1 MTRILPELTFKKL
14 FFRLYDRKISSG
26 EVSFSQLG
34 IGKSDFTRLCTE
46 DNFVFDD
53 DTIARISCAMKLT
66 DEENAQL
73 VDAAQQCRKKDAEN
87 V

>member
-1 MTRILPELTFKKL
+1 MPELTFKKL

-73 VDAAQQCRKKDAEN
+73 VDAAQHCRKKDAEN

>member
-1 MTRILPELTFKKL
+1 MPEFTFKKL

-53 DTIARISCAMKLT
+53 DTIARISCAM
-66 DEENAQL
+66 
-73 VDAAQQCRKKDAEN
+73 
-87 V
+87 

>member
-1 MTRILPELTFKKL
+1 MPELTFKKL

-26 EVSFSQLG
+26 EVSFSHLG

>member
-1 MTRILPELTFKKL
+1 MPELTFKKL

-87 V
+87 VS

>member
-1 MTRILPELTFKKL
+1 MPELTFKKL

-34 IGKSDFTRLCTE
+34 IGKSDFTRLCTD

-53 DTIARISCAMKLT
+53 DTIARLSCAMKLP

>member
-1 MTRILPELTFKKL
+1 MPELTFKKL

-73 VDAAQQCRKKDAEN
+73 VDAAQQCRKKDSEN

>member
-1 MTRILPELTFKKL
+1 MPELTFKKL

-46 DNFVFDD
+46 DDFVFDD

>member
-1 MTRILPELTFKKL
+1 MPELTFKKL

-34 IGKSDFTRLCTE
+34 IGKSDFTRPPPPH
-46 DNFVFDD
+46 NFVFDD

>member
-1 MTRILPELTFKKL
+1 MPELTFKKL

-73 VDAAQQCRKKDAEN
+73 VDAAQKCRKKDAEN

>member
-1 MTRILPELTFKKL
+1 MPELTFKKL
-14 FFRLYDRKISSG
+14 FFRLYDRKISSD

>member
-1 MTRILPELTFKKL
+1 MPELTFKKL

-73 VDAAQQCRKKDAEN
+73 VDAAQQCRKKDAKN

>member
-1 MTRILPELTFKKL
+1 MPELTFKKL

>member
-1 MTRILPELTFKKL
+1 MPELTFKKL
-14 FFRLYDRKISSG
+14 FFRIYDRKISSG

>member
-1 MTRILPELTFKKL
+1 MPELTFKKL

-26 EVSFSQLG
+26 EVSFSPLG

>member
-1 MTRILPELTFKKL
+1 MPELTFKKL

-46 DNFVFDD
+46 DDFVFDD

-87 V
+87 F

>member
-1 MTRILPELTFKKL
+1 MPELTFKKL

-53 DTIARISCAMKLT
+53 DTIARVSCAMKLT

>member
-1 MTRILPELTFKKL
+1 MPELTFKKL

-73 VDAAQQCRKKDAEN
+73 VYAAQQCRKKDAEN

>member
-1 MTRILPELTFKKL
+1 MPELTFKKL

-34 IGKSDFTRLCTE
+34 IGKSDFTRLYTE

-66 DEENAQL
+66 DEENSQL

>member
-1 MTRILPELTFKKL
+1 MPELTFKKL

-34 IGKSDFTRLCTE
+34 IGKSDFKRLCTE

>member
-1 MTRILPELTFKKL
+1 MPELTFKKL

-53 DTIARISCAMKLT
+53 DSIARISCAMKLT

>member
-1 MTRILPELTFKKL
+1 MPELTFKKL

-46 DNFVFDD
+46 DNFVFDH

>member
-1 MTRILPELTFKKL
+1 MPELTFKKL

-46 DNFVFDD
+46 DDFVFDD

-73 VDAAQQCRKKDAEN
+73 GDAAQQCRKKDAEN

>member
-1 MTRILPELTFKKL
+1 MTFKKL

>member
-1 MTRILPELTFKKL
+1 MPELTFKKL

-66 DEENAQL
+66 DEENTQL

>member
-1 MTRILPELTFKKL
+1 MPELTFKKL

-46 DNFVFDD
+46 DDCVFDD
-53 DTIARISCAMKLT
+53 DTIARISCAMKRT

>member
-1 MTRILPELTFKKL
+1 MPELTFKKL

-34 IGKSDFTRLCTE
+34 IGKSDFTQLCTE

>member
-1 MTRILPELTFKKL
+1 MPEVTFKKL

>member
-1 MTRILPELTFKKL
+1 MPELTFKKL

-46 DNFVFDD
+46 DDFVFDY

>member
-1 MTRILPELTFKKL
+1 MPELTFKKL

-46 DNFVFDD
+46 DNF
-53 DTIARISCAMKLT
+53 TNKLCY
-66 DEENAQL
+66 EAY
-73 VDAAQQCRKKDAEN
+73 
-87 V
+87 

>member
-1 MTRILPELTFKKL
+1 MPELTFKKL

-34 IGKSDFTRLCTE
+34 IGKSDFTLLCTE

>member
-1 MTRILPELTFKKL
+1 MPELTFKKL

-26 EVSFSQLG
+26 EVSFSQSG

>member
-1 MTRILPELTFKKL
+1 MPELTFKKL

-46 DNFVFDD
+46 DDFVFDD

-73 VDAAQQCRKKDAEN
+73 VDSAQQCRKKDAEN

>member
-1 MTRILPELTFKKL
+1 MPELTFKKL

-26 EVSFSQLG
+26 EVTFSQLG

-46 DNFVFDD
+46 DDFVFDD

>member
-1 MTRILPELTFKKL
+1 MPELTFKKL
-14 FFRLYDRKISSG
+14 FLRLYDRKISSG

-34 IGKSDFTRLCTE
+34 IVKSDFTRLCTE